1 MAPLG
6 ENFRGNK
13 EHILCPLC
21 QNHLD
26 NQPTFLQCEIMR
38 KEMPEKIKI
47 EEIYSQNIKL
57 ETAKTLNKVE
67 ELRETMIKRI
77 E

>member
-1 MAPLG
+1 
-6 ENFRGNK
+6 
-13 EHILCPLC
+13 
-21 QNHLD
+21 
-26 NQPTFLQCEIMR
+26 
-38 KEMPEKIKI
+38 MPEKIKI

-67 ELRETMIKRI
+67 ELRQTMIKGI